1 LAPAVFREPGCPIVW
16 YYPLRVRALTILVE
30 AIGFPACQDEAQRQ
44 QNAEQFFTFDT
55 LIDNLMMEANLA
67 WADCVKVVTGYSG
80 QLNTTPLGVQ
90 AAIGKELF
98 FMTVLMLHAA
108 SIHLHHLY
116 AMPEVNFDLKVC
128 GITTGFQLLELQ
140 QTNASDDYSENVF
153 RPSLGK
159 IVNSSRALMG
169 LMRSAYKTSV
179 YAMTQH
185 TLPSTGISAHIPKVD
200 IPSPD
205 EPLAVTEDILHH
217 SPFCGCSQVVAAF
230 GAALEVATA
239 TSKWQA
245 MAAES
250 NFETSKMVL
259 QRLKR
264 VWPVAAVFEDEL
276 EKCHG
281 AVQSALQLW

>member
-1 LAPAVFREPGCPIVW
+1 MSC
-16 YYPLRVRALTILVE
+16 
-30 AIGFPACQDEAQRQ
+30 C
-44 QNAEQFFTFDT
+44 
-55 LIDNLMMEANLA
+55 
-67 WADCVKVVTGYSG
+67 S
-80 QLNTTPLGVQ
+80 
-90 AAIGKELF
+90 
-98 FMTVLMLHAA
+98 A

-159 IVNSSRALMG
+159 IVTSSRALMG

-179 YAMTQH
+179 FAMTQH

-200 IPSPD
+200 TPSAD

-264 VWPVAAVFEDEL
+264 VWPVAAVFEGQRIVYNAHVLPNDPNFSSQMNWKNAMVRCRVHFNSGDSFPL
-276 EKCHG
+276 TVIASVHPG
-281 AVQSALQLW
+281 LFP

>member
-1 LAPAVFREPGCPIVW
+1 MPRH
-16 YYPLRVRALTILVE
+16 
-30 AIGFPACQDEAQRQ
+30 
-44 QNAEQFFTFDT
+44 
-55 LIDNLMMEANLA
+55 
-67 WADCVKVVTGYSG
+67 S
-80 QLNTTPLGVQ
+80 
-90 AAIGKELF
+90 
-98 FMTVLMLHAA
+98 A

-153 RPSLGK
+153 RPSLSK
-159 IVNSSRALMG
+159 IVSSSRALMG
-169 LMRSAYKTSV
+169 LMRSAHKTSV
-179 YAMTQH
+179 LAMTQH
-185 TLPSTGISAHIPKVD
+185 TLPSTGISAHIPKSGV
-200 IPSPD
+200 PNSE
-205 EPLAVTEDILHH
+205 EPLAVTEDILRH

-239 TSKWQA
+239 SSKWQA

-264 VWPVAAVFEDEL
+264 VWPVAAVFEGQHTVRNSQVVLHDL
-276 EKCHG
+276 SFSKQMNWKNAMVPCRVLFNSGDFCNSGCLCTPLHYFSWID
-281 AVQSALQLW
+281 VKYPHSPVS